1 MNGMPK
7 GNHDRYTCDMW
18 NQTGPYFELF
28 TNPGDG
34 LSGGLAS
41 NHKSYY
47 AFDYGNVHFV
57 SVESDRLGLEDD
69 PGLYAWLE
77 ADLKAARA
85 KRYDWIVAF
94 QHQPPYSK
102 GSHDSDEQYECYKL
116 RTNLV
121 PLYEKYGVDLVLA
134 GHSHSYER
142 SHLLHG
148 HHGMSD
154 EVARNP
160 GVIKTRWAKGADG
173 VDVLEKTG
181 CGEGSGTMYV
191 VTGGAANRGAGPLNH
206 PAMAFNMK
214 NRGSML
220 LEFEPRELR
229 MWLLG
234 EHRDENDDYAGYTK
248 ILDAAVYKK
257 RACAAP

>member
-94 QHQPPYSK
+94 QHQPP
-102 GSHDSDEQYECYKL
+102 
-116 RTNLV
+116 
-121 PLYEKYGVDLVLA
+121 
-134 GHSHSYER
+134 
-142 SHLLHG
+142 
-148 HHGMSD
+148 
-154 EVARNP
+154 
-160 GVIKTRWAKGADG
+160 
-173 VDVLEKTG
+173 
-181 CGEGSGTMYV
+181 
-191 VTGGAANRGAGPLNH
+191 
-206 PAMAFNMK
+206 
-214 NRGSML
+214 
-220 LEFEPRELR
+220 
-229 MWLLG
+229 
-234 EHRDENDDYAGYTK
+234 
-248 ILDAAVYKK
+248 
-257 RACAAP
+257 